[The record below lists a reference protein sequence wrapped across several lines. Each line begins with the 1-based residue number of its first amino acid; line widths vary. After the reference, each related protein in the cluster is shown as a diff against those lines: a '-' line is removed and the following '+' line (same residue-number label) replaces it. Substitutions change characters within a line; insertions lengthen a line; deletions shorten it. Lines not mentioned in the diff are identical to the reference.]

1 MKNDAW
7 RLDLAHEI
15 NSAAALWQNL
25 EALMK
30 HRYGSTNLSKLAA
43 DCGFSQSTAT
53 RIKQQGTAIGLD
65 RLEMIAHA
73 FGLST
78 WQLLV
83 PGFDPKNPPTL
94 QPMSPRER
102 ALYDKI
108 MSAAKAIASEPD
120 PQYDLS
126 QQTAHR

>member
-1 MKNDAW
+1 MAQ
-7 RLDLAHEI
+7 EI
-15 NSAAALWQNL
+15 NSSAALWQNL

-30 HRYGSTNLSKLAA
+30 HKYGATNLSKLAA

-65 RLEMIAHA
+65 RLEMIARA
-73 FGLST
+73 FGLAT

-83 PGFDPKNPPTL
+83 PGMDPKNPPAL
-94 QPMSPRER
+94 QPVSARER

-108 MSAAKAIASEPD
+108 MSVAKAIAAEPE
-120 PQYDLS
+120 PPPY
-126 QQTAHR
+126 R